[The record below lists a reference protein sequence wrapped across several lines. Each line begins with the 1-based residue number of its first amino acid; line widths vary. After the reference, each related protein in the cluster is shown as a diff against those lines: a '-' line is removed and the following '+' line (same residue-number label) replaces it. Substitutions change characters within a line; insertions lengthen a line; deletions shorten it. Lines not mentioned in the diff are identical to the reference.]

1 MARTRKPGTPL
12 VDLAHLLWQ
21 VPVYAVPFA
30 LFFLVVQGGRLS
42 LKQLLGYWIASM
54 VFTAAINL
62 SIFFT
67 RHALQARLLK
77 RFGDDPRAP
86 WYIAATY
93 LVASL
98 VGTTLGAAVLH
109 FTLIPG
115 MLAHTRAVLIL
126 VFYALLFGALFVGL
140 GLAHSFYRKAMERAG
155 SEREL
160 HLARRIQRSFL
171 LSEFPARARLEVHAL
186 NVSSKEVSGDF
197 YDVVAAGEDR
207 VLLAIADVSGKGVPA
222 ALLSAMLQASLRTQ
236 AALALSPAAMMRAI
250 NALAC
255 QRAVTG
261 QFATFFLADIDEH
274 ALTFRFTNAGHNF
287 PVLLR
292 ADGTRELL
300 ETGGLVVGMM
310 EGLPYEE
317 GTVNL
322 ATGDR
327 LLFYT
332 DGVSEAA
339 CATGE
344 MFGED
349 RLYALL
355 DALPVTLPA
364 EEIVNHVL
372 AGVRDFLGHTE
383 AGDDITVMALRV
395 LPPATAGTPG

>member
-1 MARTRKPGTPL
+1 MEALMARTRKPGTPL
-12 VDLAHLLWQ
+12 LDLAHLLWQ

-42 LKQLLGYWIASM
+42 LNQMLGYWVASM
-54 VFTAAINL
+54 VFTASINL
-62 SIFFT
+62 AIFLT
-67 RHALQARLLK
+67 RHALQAQLLK

-86 WYIAATY
+86 WYMAATY

-98 VGTTLGAAVLH
+98 VGTTLGAGVLH

-115 MLAHTRAVLIL
+115 MLAHTRGVLTL

-186 NVSSKEVSGDF
+186 NVSSREVSGDF
-197 YDVVAAGEDR
+197 YDVIAARDDR
-207 VLLAIADVSGKGVPA
+207 MLLAIADVSGKGVPA

-261 QFATFFLADIDEH
+261 QFATFFLAAIDEPTQGT
-274 ALTFRFTNAGHNF
+274 TFRSCCVPTG
-287 PVLLR
+287 R
-292 ADGTRELL
+292 ASCWRPE
-300 ETGGLVVGMM
+300 
-310 EGLPYEE
+310 
-317 GTVNL
+317 
-322 ATGDR
+322 
-327 LLFYT
+327 
-332 DGVSEAA
+332 VSW
-339 CATGE
+339 
-344 MFGED
+344 
-349 RLYALL
+349 
-355 DALPVTLPA
+355 
-364 EEIVNHVL
+364 
-372 AGVRDFLGHTE
+372 LG
-383 AGDDITVMALRV
+383 
-395 LPPATAGTPG
+395 